1 MSRIYFVSD
10 SHLGVPDRPRS
21 LQRERLLV
29 QWLEQVA
36 QDASGIYLL
45 GDLFD
50 FWFEYRHVVP
60 RGYVRLL
67 GKLAELSD
75 RGVALHFFTGNH
87 DMWSFGYLEQEIG
100 LRLYRQPVERELNG
114 KRFLIG
120 HGDGLGPGDRGYKF
134 LKRVFSCRLCQRLFS
149 FLHPGFGV
157 GLARWLS
164 RRSRAAGGSAD
175 EKYLGDDREFLVQY
189 CRERLRQKPF
199 DYFVFGHRHLPIDLE
214 VAPGVRYVNTGDWVQ
229 HFTYAVFDGETL
241 QLKTFS
247 P

>member
-1 MSRIYFVSD
+1 MSD